1 VTDPEPIACTLGE
14 GDLRRRLDEIA
25 ALGAESLLG
34 HEETGEG
41 HVLRFR
47 SDESTRR
54 RLEKIVTAEAECCPF
69 LELEIDERDQAL
81 LLALAAPGDG
91 RAVADELARA
101 FSASVD
107 ERPMGASRTGGYSKC
122 RAN

>member
-1 VTDPEPIACTLGE
+1 MTDPAPVACTLGA
-14 GDLRRRLDEIA
+14 GDLRRRLDQIA
-25 ALGAESLLG
+25 ALGADSLLS
-34 HEETGEG
+34 HEEVGKG

-47 SDESTRR
+47 NDESTRR
-54 RLEKIVTAEAECCPF
+54 RLEKIVTAEAKCCPF
-69 LELEIDERDQAL
+69 LELEIDEQGQVL
-81 LLALAAPGDG
+81 LLALAASDEGQ
-91 RAVADELARA
+91 AIADELARA

>member
-1 VTDPEPIACTLGE
+1 MNDPNPIACTLDESG
-14 GDLRRRLDEIA
+14 LRQRLDEIA

-34 HEETGEG
+34 HEEREKG

-47 SDESTRR
+47 NDESTRR
-54 RLEKIVTAEAECCPF
+54 RLERIVAAEAECCPF
-69 LELEIDERDQAL
+69 LELEINERGSAL
-81 LLALAAPGDG
+81 LLALSAPLEG
-91 RAVADELARA
+91 RATADELVRF

-107 ERPMGASRTGGYSKC
+107 EGQMGASRTGGYSKC